1 MWQTLGCWQL
11 QLRHPISTQLCCQR
25 LLNST
30 TCITSK
36 KLKGHKEL
44 MNFYSS
50 IMFNFFFM
58 DCTWISKK
66 CALWQ
71 FFIMCSLGIF
81 VHEMVSKLLLM
92 KTCWIFRLHSAV
104 EFFFS
109 WSALG
114 FFLLHEM
121 PFSFCPYFNNFNFSK
136 KILQVFAYV
145 CFNCFK
151 VVCAHQIIAKGT

>member
-104 EFFFS
+104 EFFSLEVLLVFFYFMKCLLAF
-109 WSALG
+109 ALTSIIS
-114 FFLLHEM
+114 
-121 PFSFCPYFNNFNFSK
+121 SFQK
-136 KILQVFAYV
+136 KIFKFSLMFALIV
-145 CFNCFK
+145 SRLFVHTK
-151 VVCAHQIIAKGT
+151 